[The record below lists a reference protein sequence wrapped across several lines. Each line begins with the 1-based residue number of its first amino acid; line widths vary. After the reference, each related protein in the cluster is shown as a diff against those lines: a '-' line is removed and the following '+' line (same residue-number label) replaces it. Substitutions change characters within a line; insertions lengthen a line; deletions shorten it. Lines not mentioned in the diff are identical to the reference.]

1 LTDVRLFGCQS
12 AGASAFQDRNVH
24 ERVQEVRRE
33 YLGYEHNLALLQDL
47 GESADAILK
56 YLPPESARA
65 FELYR
70 RHFE

>member
-1 LTDVRLFGCQS
+1 M
-12 AGASAFQDRNVH
+12 H

-33 YLGYEHNLALLQDL
+33 YLGYEHNLALPQDL
-47 GESADAILK
+47 GKSADAILK